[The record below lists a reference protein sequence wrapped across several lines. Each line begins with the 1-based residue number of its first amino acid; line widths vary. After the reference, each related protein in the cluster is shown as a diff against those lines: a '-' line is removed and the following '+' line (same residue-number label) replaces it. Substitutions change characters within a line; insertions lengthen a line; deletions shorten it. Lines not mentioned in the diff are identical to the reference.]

1 MTENQ
6 GSGVQRNVQE
16 ALDTDLDAFLDRALS
31 AQPAPELKPTLAAEK
46 PAERLQSV
54 LSLAAEE
61 EQWLRKLPPP
71 ETLLESPQ
79 ELESGPCEIPEH
91 LRAKPAPEVSP
102 ALAAMQGQAETPWVS
117 PHAPLPGL
125 AMVPPQAQPG
135 WNLPVAPAPVT
146 RRRTRW
152 LVAGALAGVS
162 AASVL
167 VTSMIW
173 MTRDTLPEKA
183 QAPGASVST
192 GTVTAVAPAP
202 EPVLFV
208 KDSPLARQPDPH
220 LPSWIAAA
228 DGSVETLPGPFI
240 PGRVTVSR
248 LPPVPAPVASVEPKV
263 EPAPPAPVAI
273 PKLKVELP
281 PAVVAQ
287 APAPV
292 VAKAEPLKPRE
303 PAQPVQAKKAQAV
316 AEPPARYDIEDPTM
330 EDSEEEIPLLQEPVA
345 ARAPEPVAVAK
356 PAQPAAPKPSEY
368 DDFDREFA
376 QKLGFMDDAQKK
388 PESNRVRSVWI
399 PPAPGENL
407 PQTLKP
413 EDVQQVVAANQP
425 AITSCIQRHK
435 DALPGLSGGKFT
447 MRWFIHPT
455 GSTYQ
460 VAMETQALK
469 GTAMATCIEGVV
481 RGWKFPKH
489 QTQMGPIRFPFIF

>member
-1 MTENQ
+1 M
-6 GSGVQRNVQE
+6 
-16 ALDTDLDAFLDRALS
+16 
-31 AQPAPELKPTLAAEK
+31 AEK

-61 EQWLRKLPPP
+61 EQWLRKLPSP
-71 ETLLESPQ
+71 EPLPESSRD
-79 ELESGPCEIPEH
+79 LESGPCEIPEH

-102 ALAAMQGQAETPWVS
+102 APAAMQGQSEMPWVS
-117 PHAPLPGL
+117 PHASLPGL

-167 VTSMIW
+167 VTSMLW
-173 MTRDTLPEKA
+173 MTR
-183 QAPGASVST
+183 ASVST
-192 GTVTAVAPAP
+192 DIVTAVAPVP

-208 KDSPLARQPDPH
+208 KDSPLPRPPDPH
-220 LPSWIAAA
+220 LASWIAAA
-228 DGSVETLPGPFI
+228 DGSVETLPGPFV
-240 PGRVTVSR
+240 PGRVTVNR
-248 LPPVPAPVASVEPKV
+248 EPPAPAPVASVEPKV

-273 PKLKVELP
+273 PKLKVEP
-281 PAVVAQ
+281 SPAVVAQ

-303 PAQPVQAKKAQAV
+303 PAQPVQAKKARAV
-316 AEPPARYDIEDPTM
+316 EAPPARYDIEDPTM
-330 EDSEEEIPLLQEPVA
+330 ADSEEEIPVLQEPVA

-356 PAQPAAPKPSEY
+356 PAPPPAPKTTEY

-407 PQTLKP
+407 PQTLMP
-413 EDVQQVVAANQP
+413 EDIQQVVAANQP

-435 DALPGLSGGKFT
+435 DALPGLNGGRFT